1 LCIGSISDTT
11 ANIVSQAR
19 HPEVVKAIINRLN
32 GLRDAAA
39 PLTLVTIRGI
49 FVATIME
56 MAPEIFEQKAS
67 DGTKFRCSDSF
78 LRKWLHKTMNWSE
91 RKATRAAHK
100 LPDNWEDICEKS
112 LLRIAQD
119 MKEEDIPAALYVN
132 TDQTQAVYAQGSNLT
147 WTQTGSAQVSVVG
160 EDEKRA
166 FTAVVSVSNS
176 GVLLPFQAIYMGKS
190 KRSCPDKSARS
201 YYNATQTAKFRFE
214 YSNSNTYW
222 STQQTMRDLVDNIIA
237 PYFSEQKAK
246 LGLPE
251 SQKSIWQ
258 IDVWSVHRSKE
269 FRGWMKEHHPNIIMH
284 YVPAGCT
291 GVFQACDVGIQRI
304 FKHSL
309 KRSYHQDVVAEILE
323 QIDNGEKSII
333 VEKKLGVLRDR
344 SIGWLWDAYNRL
356 FSRVQEQIPSK
367 YIKHLIFVDVAEPLV
382 GSISCEVV
390 YWLVII
396 KPSDVTKPLQS

>member
-1 LCIGSISDTT
+1 MLF
-11 ANIVSQAR
+11 QAQ
-19 HPEVVKAIINRLN
+19 HPEVVEAIIRRLN

-49 FVATIME
+49 FVATILD

-78 LRKWLHKTMNWSE
+78 LRKWLHETMNWSE

-100 LPDNWEDICEKS
+100 LPENWEDICEKS

-190 KRSCPDKSARS
+190 NRSCPDKSARS
-201 YYNATQTAKFRFE
+201 YDETQAAKFRFE
-214 YSNSNTYW
+214 YSNTGTYW
-222 STQQTMRDLVDNIIA
+222 STQQTMHDLVDHIIS
-237 PYFSEQKAK
+237 PYFSEQKEK

-269 FRGWMKEHHPNIIMH
+269 FRGWMKAHHPNIIMH

-309 KRSYHQDVVAEILE
+309 KRSYHQDVVAEILD
-323 QIDNGEKSII
+323 QIDGGNETII

-344 SIGWLWDAYNRL
+344 SVGWLWDAYETLNN
-356 FSRVQEQIPSK
+356 EQTVK
-367 YIKHLIFVDVAEPLV
+367 K
-382 GSISCEVV
+382 V
-390 YWLVII
+390 YR
-396 KPSDVTKPLQS
+396 